1 LEGQSHKRLVQLK
14 EIQLNRGLVLGYSP
28 TSYDR
33 LEEGAPLMEG
43 DETQLERG
51 LLRVPNIV

>member
-1 LEGQSHKRLVQLK
+1 M
-14 EIQLNRGLVLGYSP
+14 LGYNP
-28 TSYDR
+28 TRYDS

-51 LLRVPNIV
+51 LLRVPVLVYDYV